1 MSTNGM
7 LTRTEIPI
15 ITAITEKVTKSFPKR
30 LTRLSNRKDLTMNA
44 ADFFKV
50 LTNLKIFGEYYDGN
64 THYWTDR
71 KFDNDGNAYTL
82 IIADIPH
89 EKFTEQIT
97 CKVKEL

>member
-1 MSTNGM
+1 
-7 LTRTEIPI
+7 
-15 ITAITEKVTKSFPKR
+15 
-30 LTRLSNRKDLTMNA
+30 MNA